1 MLRSGLVRRGALAIL
16 ALAWIC
22 TGIAV
27 AGDDVHES
35 WDAVYINKSRVGFFH
50 TQVIPKKDKDRDL
63 INVQIDMYL
72 TFKRAADS
80 ISIEYLYG
88 TIETLEGQV
97 LRLDTRTL
105 ASKKEMRSHGD
116 VVDGKITLI
125 LEGAGQPQQLT
136 IPWGPDVRGPYGA
149 EMSMARKPM
158 SPGETRE
165 VKVYMPELNKI
176 GLTKLTAQALE
187 RVSVGGNVAQELL
200 RVEQATFIDGKP
212 TPGSEQTLWVDS
224 SGQIRKTWNSAFGG
238 METYRT
244 TKEFATKNI
253 TGAKLDLNAAS
264 IIKVKRKIQSPTEK
278 REIVYN
284 VRMTGDQPAQVF
296 PNDSRQTVTPGAD
309 AKGARLVVRTLGP
322 EVGEPGAE
330 TVDEQYLKPN
340 AFINS
345 EDKLV
350 VAHAAKA
357 TAGINDPW
365 SKAVAIEHWVFQNMK
380 KKNFE
385 TAFAPASEVAR
396 DLEGD
401 CSEHSVLTAAMCRAA
416 GLPSRVVSGLV
427 YAEPLQ
433 GFGFHM
439 WDEVYVNRRWVS
451 IDAAFDESQVDATHI
466 KLSESSLAGV
476 SPFETFLS
484 IVSVFGK
491 TTIEPVEVR

>member
-1 MLRSGLVRRGALAIL
+1 MIRYGLVYRGALAIL
-16 ALAWIC
+16 GLTFGLAWIS
-22 TGIAV
+22 V
-27 AGDDVHES
+27 AADDVQES
-35 WDAVYINKSRVGFFH
+35 WDAVYLNKSRVGFFH
-50 TQVIPKKDKDRDL
+50 MQLIPKKDKDRDL

-72 TFKRAADS
+72 TFKRAADP

-88 TIETLEGQV
+88 TIETPEGQV

-116 VVDGKITLI
+116 VVDGKMTLI
-125 LEGAGQPQQLT
+125 LEGSGQPQQLT

-149 EMSMARKPM
+149 EMSIARKPM
-158 SPGETRE
+158 SPGESRE

-176 GLTKLTAQALE
+176 GLTKLTAQAVE
-187 RVSVGGNVAQELL
+187 KVSVGGNASLDLL
-200 RVEQATFIDGKP
+200 KVEQVTLIDGKP

-224 SGQIRKTWNSAFGG
+224 AGQIRRTWNSAFGG

-264 IIKVKRKIQSPTEK
+264 IIKVKRKIQAPTET

-284 VRMTGDQPAQVF
+284 VRMTTEPPAQVF
-296 PNDSRQTVTPGAD
+296 PNDGRQTITPGTD
-309 AKGARLVVRTLGP
+309 AKAARLVVKTLGP

-330 TVDEQYLKPN
+330 AVDEQYLKPN
-340 AFINS
+340 AYINS

-350 VAHAAKA
+350 VDHATKA

-365 SKAVAIEHWVFQNMK
+365 QKAVAIEHWVFQNMK

-439 WDEVYVNRRWVS
+439 WDEVYVNRRWVA

-466 KLSESSLAGV
+466 KLSESSLAGI

-491 TTIEPVEVR
+491 TTIDPVEVR

>member
-1 MLRSGLVRRGALAIL
+1 MIRYGLVYRGALAIL
-16 ALAWIC
+16 ALTFGSA
-22 TGIAV
+22 GISVGA
-27 AGDDVHES
+27 DDVKES
-35 WDAVYINKSRVGFFH
+35 WDAVYLNKSRVGFFH

-72 TFKRAADS
+72 TFKRAGDS
-80 ISIEYLYG
+80 VSMEYLYG
-88 TIETLEGQV
+88 TIETPEGQV

-116 VVDGKITLI
+116 VVDGKMTLI
-125 LEGAGQPQQLT
+125 LEGSGQPQQLT

-149 EMSMARKPM
+149 EMSIARKPM

-165 VKVYMPELNKI
+165 VKVFIPELNKI
-176 GLTKLTAQALE
+176 GVTRLAAQAVE
-187 RVSVGGNVAQELL
+187 TVSVGGNVKQELL
-200 RVEQATFIDGKP
+200 RVDQITLVDGKP
-212 TPGSEQTLWVDS
+212 SPGLEQTLHVDS
-224 SGQIRKTWNSAFGG
+224 AGQIRRTMNSSFGG
-238 METYRT
+238 MEVYRT

-253 TGAKLDLNAAS
+253 TGAKLDLAAAALM
-264 IIKVKRKIQSPTEK
+264 KVKRKIQSPTES
-278 REIVYN
+278 REMVYN

-296 PNDSRQTVTPGAD
+296 PNDPRQTLTPGAD
-309 AKGARLVVRTLGP
+309 ARSARLVVRTLGP
-322 EVGEPGAE
+322 EAGEPGAE
-330 TVDEQYLKPN
+330 TVDEQFLRPN

-350 VAHAAKA
+350 VAHATKA
-357 TAGINDPW
+357 TAGISDPW
-365 SKAVAIEHWVFQNMK
+365 LKAVAIEHWVFQNMK

-401 CSEHSVLTAAMCRAA
+401 CSEHSVLTAAMCRAS
-416 GLPSRVVSGLV
+416 GLPSRVVTGMV
-427 YAEPLQ
+427 YDEPHQ

-439 WDEVYVNRRWVS
+439 WDEVYVNRRWVA

-466 KLSESSLAGV
+466 KLSDSSLAGI

-491 TTIEPVEVR
+491 TTIDPVEAR